1 MITREMLTNDTV
13 LGTLT
18 EEQINAITTLS
29 RNDEEAV
36 IGGRFRE
43 VYNQLDETIA
53 RETGIARNGD
63 EKTYLYLERAAKT
76 LAAKANSVEGLNT
89 KINELTRERDRWKK
103 TAEDGSADEQLRKQ
117 LAQAQTDLNN
127 VRSQYDTLKQENDTM
142 RQQHASE
149 ILGLQIDSEIKGAV
163 AGLRFKAEYPK
174 QLTDTILQQTIARIK
189 GMNPEYIDD
198 GKGGK
203 RLAFKE
209 ADGAVKRNP
218 EQHLEPYTAGELLAK
233 ELKAMGVL
241 DEGRQAAGA
250 GTKPPTGGGAGN
262 GGDNAVT
269 VDISMA
275 RTQTEAQ
282 DIIARQLMQQGMTNG
297 SKEFQEAMTTAWKDN
312 NVSDLPIQ

>member
-29 RNDEEAV
+29 KNDEEAV

-103 TAEDGSADEQLRKQ
+103 TAEEGAADEQLKKQ
-117 LAQAQTDLNN
+117 LTQAQTDLNS
-127 VRSQYDTLKQENDTM
+127 VRSQYDTLKQENDTL

-174 QLTDTILQQTIARIK
+174 QLTDTILQQTIGRIK
-189 GMNPEYIDD
+189 GMNPEYVDD
-198 GKGGK
+198 GNGGK
-203 RLAFKE
+203 RLVFKGT
-209 ADGAVKRNP
+209 DGAIMRNP
-218 EQHLEPYTAGELLAK
+218 DQHLDPYTAGDLLAK

-241 DEGRQAAGA
+241 DEGRKGA
-250 GTKPPTGGGAGN
+250 GGGTGAPAGDGGG
-262 GGDNAVT
+262 GGIA

-297 SKEFQEAMTTAWKDN
+297 SKEFQEAMTKAWKEN
-312 NVSDLPIQ
+312 NVSNLPIQ